1 MWLKS
6 IAGFL
11 RLTSIDILACW
22 RFVCRWTSK
31 YCEDMHISIHSLA
44 CCNLYKKK
52 KKCCPVCSCCDSVRK
67 VEPKIWGRWPIDLSP
82 LKPVN
87 IFQKHHQH
95 ISTWI
100 QHHLPCSES
109 SGFSS
114 WKASN
119 MPFPGIFCSD
129 SNSGTCSRDSWCYLE
144 AGQHT
149 HCAAHFLIWRGS

>member
-11 RLTSIDILACW
+11 RLTSIDILECW
-22 RFVCRWTSK
+22 SFVCRWNLNTVK
-31 YCEDMHISIHSLA
+31 TCISIHSLA
-44 CCNLYKKK
+44 CWDLYKKK
-52 KKCCPVCSCCDSVRK
+52 KKCCPVCACCDSVRK
-67 VEPKIWGRWPIDLSP
+67 VGPKIQGRWPIDLSL
-82 LKPVN
+82 LKAIN
-87 IFQKHHQH
+87 AIQKHNQH
-95 ISTWI
+95 ISYWI
-100 QHHLPCSES
+100 QHHPPCSEP

-119 MPFPGIFCSD
+119 VLFPDIFCSD
-129 SNSGTCSRDSWCYLE
+129 TNSGTCSRDSWCYLE